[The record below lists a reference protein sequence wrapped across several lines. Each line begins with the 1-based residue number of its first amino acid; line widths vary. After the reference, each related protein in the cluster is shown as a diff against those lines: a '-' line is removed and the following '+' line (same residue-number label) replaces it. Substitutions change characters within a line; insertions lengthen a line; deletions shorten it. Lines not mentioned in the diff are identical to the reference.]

1 MSKSTIQLQ
10 RKKMKLTKFKNILL
24 CALFS
29 TLFTSNV
36 FASISTENTVIKKVE
51 NMIENEPNNF
61 TEKVTREF
69 FSALKENQDKIKQN
83 PNLLKSLVKDKIMIY
98 VNPKYIGSQILS
110 NYYKSFTEEER
121 NQYFTVLEKYLIT
134 NYAQVFTL
142 YKGQE
147 INYLKVPYNN
157 ENIVKTKIQV
167 VQNNFNPVN
176 IYFSLRKNSKT
187 QEWQLYDITAEGVS
201 FIESK
206 RAEWSKYFKNKE
218 SFQELIKYLTEA
230 SNKDIVFNK

>member
-1 MSKSTIQLQ
+1 MSKHSIKLQ
-10 RKKMKLTKFKNILL
+10 RKKMKLTKFKSIFL

-51 NMIENEPNNF
+51 NMTENEPNTF
-61 TEKVTREF
+61 TEKVTRDF

-83 PNLLKSLVKDKIMIY
+83 PNFLKLLVKDKIMIY

-147 INYLKVPYNN
+147 INYLTVPYNN

-167 VQNNFNPVN
+167 VQNNFNPIT

-206 RAEWSKYFKNKE
+206 RAEWIKYFKNKE

-230 SNKDIVFNK
+230 SNQNIVFNK

>member
-1 MSKSTIQLQ
+1 
-10 RKKMKLTKFKNILL
+10 MKLTKFKSILL
-24 CALFS
+24 CALCS
-29 TLFTSNV
+29 TLFTNNV
-36 FASISTENTVIKKVE
+36 FASVSTENTVVKKVE
-51 NMIENEPNNF
+51 NMIENEPNSF
-61 TEKVTREF
+61 TEKVASNF
-69 FSALKENQDKIKQN
+69 FKALKENQDKIKQN
-83 PNLLKSLVKDKIMIY
+83 PNSLKSLVKDKIMIY

-218 SFQELIKYLTEA
+218 SFKELIKYLTEA

>member
-1 MSKSTIQLQ
+1 
-10 RKKMKLTKFKNILL
+10 MKLTKFKNILL

-61 TEKVTREF
+61 TEKVTHEF

>member
-167 VQNNFNPVN
+167 VQNNFNPAN